1 MAVPPLKTS
10 CKRTIPLV
18 MGKSLARGLGKPLHV
33 AGALL
38 IYCLY
43 ASIKLVRQLQTLFL
57 PSVPDSKS
65 HVSGGGFHHGMG
77 RDSREITLQN
87 GEFSDIAILQNKAPP
102 VHFSHIA
109 HSLFLVLHTL
119 VSKHN
124 Y

>member
-1 MAVPPLKTS
+1 M
-10 CKRTIPLV
+10 
-18 MGKSLARGLGKPLHV
+18 GKPLHV

-38 IYCLY
+38 IYCLC
-43 ASIKLVRQLQTLFL
+43 ASIKLVRQLPTLFL

-87 GEFSDIAILQNKAPP
+87 GEFTDIAILRNKAPP

-119 VSKHN
+119 VSKQKRRLHLEEVRYYIPN
-124 Y
+124 TVEPRLSGHLGS